1 MGARSSPEITID
13 IPDATGSNLSPRATL
28 VFGIVGCVPLGL
40 AIPYPVET
48 QRGEAS
54 TGKGQKQL
62 FLNHQIVPGTI

>member
-1 MGARSSPEITID
+1 MRTIA
-13 IPDATGSNLSPRATL
+13 IPDATGSNLSPLATL
-28 VFGIVGCVPLGL
+28 VFGMVCALGL